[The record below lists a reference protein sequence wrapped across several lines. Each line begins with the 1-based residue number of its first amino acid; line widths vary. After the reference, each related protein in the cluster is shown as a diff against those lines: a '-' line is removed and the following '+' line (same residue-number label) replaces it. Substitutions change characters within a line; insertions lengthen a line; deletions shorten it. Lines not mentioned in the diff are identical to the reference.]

1 MLSETVCRWCGQAIE
16 QPDRGLGG
24 MGWAHPDRY
33 DVDCHGVK
41 CYDGEH
47 KAEPVSA

>member
-1 MLSETVCRWCGQAIE
+1 
-16 QPDRGLGG
+16 